1 MEAVVIIERQFEFYL
16 LQTYIPSMLVVILS
30 WVSFW
35 IDIDAVPARITL
47 GLLTVLTMT
56 TQVSLDAISKS
67 MHALQVLEYVAHRF
81 LTKSQCTY
89 PSSDLYSGWPRSG

>member
-1 MEAVVIIERQFEFYL
+1 
-16 LQTYIPSMLVVILS
+16 MLVVILS

-67 MHALQVLEYVAHRF
+67 MHALQVVEYVTQRF

-89 PSSDLYSGWPRSG
+89 TSSDLYCLLNQVLIMLLKLNVK